1 MIMRKLR
8 PRTKGANTIM
18 RIKTLL
24 TEALFAKDGEAYGKV
39 ALPHTWN
46 ALDGQDGGADYW
58 RGIGTYK
65 IDLPNPTA
73 GKKQYIELQG
83 ANHVATVYC
92 NGRELG
98 THKGGFS
105 TFRYDLTPAMKSEG
119 NVLTVVVSNAPSDI
133 YPQNADFTFYG
144 GLYRDVNFI
153 EVNDTHFDLLMDGTD
168 AVFVTPHN
176 VGKTR
181 IDLFPVGAEGCT
193 VRVELKD
200 AEGNTVGCADTDAF
214 AHTHILIDVK
224 EPHLWNGMADPY
236 CYSAV
241 ASLLCDDEVLDTVT
255 VTYGY
260 RSFRVCPNTGF
271 WLNGKNVPLHGVSR
285 HQDRLDKGWAI
296 SKADHEEDIALIK
309 ELGANT
315 IRLAHYQHDQYFY
328 SLCDKTGF
336 ILWAEIPF
344 ISQFIPTEE
353 AYDNTISQM
362 TELVAQNYNH
372 PAICFWGISNEI
384 LIGADREDLRQNLR
398 DLHELAKSMDPSR
411 LTTMAQVS
419 MTPMDS
425 EHNYITDV
433 VSYNHYFGWYG
444 GDVEDNGPW
453 LDKFHALHPDKCL
466 GVSEYGAENILSWHS
481 AEPENHDYTEEYAN
495 HYHQEMLKTFAARP
509 YLWATHQWN
518 CFDFAADARNE
529 GGVQGRNNKG
539 LITYDRKTKKD
550 AYYIYKAWWNPDPM
564 VFVSGGR
571 FVNRGPEERNVI
583 VYTNCDQVTLVVN
596 GVDTETKAAVDHMI
610 VFENVALNDGEN
622 TVTAYAGDIK
632 ANTITLCG
640 VADHDYSYDLPDGNQ
655 GVNWF
660 DDPAL
665 VAMKKAFKY
674 PKDAYSIKDKM
685 GDLIANPQTAAILG
699 GLMKG
704 FMGGN
709 SMMGAMGQM
718 SEEMMGFVRAMRLS
732 DALKMA
738 GDAVSMEMKLK
749 LNQALNQIK
758 K

>member
-1 MIMRKLR
+1 MR
-8 PRTKGANTIM
+8 NV
-18 RIKTLL
+18 TLM
-24 TEALFAKDGEAYGKV
+24 TAARFAKQGEAPALV

-46 ALDGQDGGADYW
+46 AFDGQDGGNDYW
-58 RGIGTYK
+58 RGIGIYE
-65 IDLPNPTA
+65 IDLPNPTQ
-73 GKKQYIELQG
+73 GRKQYIEFQA

-105 TFRYDLTPAMKSEG
+105 TFRFDLTPAMKAEG

-133 YPQNADFTFYG
+133 YPQAADFTFYG

-153 EVNDTHFDLLMDGTD
+153 EVRDAHFDLLLDGTQ

-181 IDLFPVGAEGCT
+181 VDLFPVNAEGCK
-193 VRVELKD
+193 VKVELKD
-200 AEGNTVGCADTDAF
+200 AEGNVVGTGEAAAADH
-214 AHTHILIDVK
+214 AHVLIDVK
-224 EPHLWNGMADPY
+224 DPHLWNGLADPY
-236 CYSAV
+236 CYTAT
-241 ASLLCDDEVLDTVT
+241 ASIVSGEEVLDAVT

-260 RSFRVCPNTGF
+260 RSFRVDAATGF
-271 WLNGKNVPLHGVSR
+271 YLNGKSLPLHGVAR
-285 HQDRLDKGWAI
+285 HQDRLDKGWAV

-328 SLCDKTGF
+328 DLCDKTGF
-336 ILWAEIPF
+336 VLWAEIPF
-344 ISQFIPTEE
+344 ISQFNPSRE
-353 AYDNTISQM
+353 AYNNTISQM

-372 PAICFWGISNEI
+372 PAIMFWGISNEV

-398 DLHELAKSMDPSR
+398 DLNELAKSMDPSR

-425 EHNYITDV
+425 EHNFITDL

-444 GDVEDNGPW
+444 GEVEENGPW
-453 LDKFHALHPDKCL
+453 LDKFHAMHPDRPL
-466 GVSEYGAENILSWHS
+466 GVSEYGAENILTWHT

-495 HYHQEMLKTFAARP
+495 HYHQEMLKTFATRP

-539 LITYDRKTKKD
+539 LITYDRKIRKD
-550 AYYIYKAWWNPDPM
+550 AFYIYKAWWNPEPM

-571 FVNRGPEERNVI
+571 FVNRGPGAERNVI
-583 VYTNCDQVTLVVN
+583 VYTNCDAVTLVVN
-596 GVDTETKAAVDHMI
+596 GQDVATKQAVDHMV
-610 VFENVALNDGEN
+610 VFENVVQDGEN
-622 TVTAYAGDIK
+622 VITAFAGQVK
-632 ANTITLCG
+632 ANTITLQG
-640 VADHDYSYDLPDGNQ
+640 VADHDYRYDLPEGNQ
-655 GVNWF
+655 GANWF
-660 DDPAL
+660 NDPAAL
-665 VAMKKAFKY
+665 AARNSLKY
-674 PKDAYSIKDKM
+674 PKGYYSIKDKV
-685 GDLIANPQTAAILG
+685 GTLLANSECAAILG
-699 GLMKG
+699 GLLKAMT
-704 FMGGN
+704 GGGD
-709 SMMGAMGQM
+709 MMGMGQM
-718 SEEMMGFVRAMRLS
+718 SEDMQQMFYMMRLS
-732 DALKMA
+732 DMLKMA
-738 GDAVSMEMKLK
+738 GDKFPADAKVS
-749 LNQALNQIK
+749 LNEALTKIK

>member
-1 MIMRKLR
+1 
-8 PRTKGANTIM
+8 M
-18 RIKTLL
+18 RIKTLM
-24 TEALFAKDGEAYGKV
+24 TSARFAKQGGTMGVV

-58 RGIGTYK
+58 RGIGTYE

-73 GKKQYIELQG
+73 GTKQYIELQG

-105 TFRYDLTPAMKSEG
+105 TFRYELTPAMNPEG
-119 NVLTVVVSNAPSDI
+119 NVLTVVVTNAKCDV

-144 GLYRDVNFI
+144 GLYRDVNYI
-153 EVNDTHFDLLMDGTD
+153 EVHDAHFDLLLDGTD
-168 AVFVTPHN
+168 GVFVTPHN

-181 IDLFPVGAEGCT
+181 VDLFPVNAADCT
-193 VRVELKD
+193 VLVELKD
-200 AEGNTVGCADTDAF
+200 AEGNVVGSAETDAM
-214 AHTHILIDVK
+214 AHTHVLIDVK

-236 CYSAV
+236 CYTCTATI
-241 ASLLCDDEVLDTVT
+241 LCDGEAQDAVT

-260 RSFRVCPNTGF
+260 RSFRVDAETGF
-271 WLNGKNVPLHGVSR
+271 YLNGKNVPLHGVSR

-328 SLCDKTGF
+328 ELCNRTGF
-336 ILWAEIPF
+336 VLWAEIPF

-353 AYDNTISQM
+353 AYENTISQM

-384 LIGADREDLRQNLR
+384 LIGPDREDLRQNLR

-444 GDVEDNGPW
+444 GEVEDNGPW
-453 LDKFHALHPDKCL
+453 FDKFHALHPDKPF
-466 GVSEYGAENILSWHS
+466 GISEYGAENILSWHS

-550 AYYIYKAWWNPDPM
+550 AFYIYKAWWNDEPM

-571 FVNRGPEERNVI
+571 FVNRAPEERNVI
-583 VYTNCDQVTLVVN
+583 VYTNCDTVTLVVN
-596 GVDTETKAAVDHMI
+596 GADAATKQAVDHMI
-610 VFENVALNDGEN
+610 TFENVALNEGEN
-622 TVTAYAGDIK
+622 TVTAYSGEVK

-640 VADHDYSYDLPDGNQ
+640 VAEHDYAYDLPDGNQ

-660 DDPAL
+660 DDPKL
-665 VAMKKAFKY
+665 VEMKKAFKY

-685 GDLIANPQTAAILG
+685 GALMDNPETAKILG
-699 GLMKG
+699 GLMES
-704 FMGGN
+704 FMGGSSLLG
-709 SMMGAMGQM
+709 SMGEI
-718 SEEMMGFVRAMRLS
+718 SPEMMQFMRNMRLN
-732 DALKMA
+732 DALKMG
-738 GDAVSMEMKLK
+738 GDAIPMEMKLK
-749 LNQALNQIK
+749 LNLALNQIK

>member
-1 MIMRKLR
+1 
-8 PRTKGANTIM
+8 M
-18 RIKTLL
+18 RIKTLM
-24 TEALFAKDGEAYGKV
+24 TSARFAKQGEALSVV

-58 RGIGTYK
+58 RGIGTYE

-73 GKKQYIELQG
+73 GTKQYIELRG

-105 TFRYDLTPAMKSEG
+105 TFRYELTPAMNPEG
-119 NVLTVVVSNAPSDI
+119 NVLTVVVTNAKCDV

-144 GLYRDVNFI
+144 GLYRDVNYI
-153 EVNDTHFDLLMDGTD
+153 EVHDAHFDLLLDGTD
-168 AVFVTPHN
+168 GVFVTPHN

-181 IDLFPVGAEGCT
+181 VDLFPVNADGCDIL
-193 VRVELKD
+193 VELKD
-200 AEGNTVGCADTDAF
+200 AEGNVVGSATTAAVDH
-214 AHTHILIDVK
+214 AHVLIDVK
-224 EPHLWNGMADPY
+224 EPHLWNGVEDPY
-236 CYSAV
+236 CYTCTATI
-241 ASLLCDDEVLDTVT
+241 LCNGEAQDAVT

-260 RSFRVCPNTGF
+260 RSFRVDAETGF
-271 WLNGKNVPLHGVSR
+271 YLNGKNVPLHGVSR

-296 SKADHEEDIALIK
+296 SKADHEEDVALIK

-328 SLCDKTGF
+328 ELCNRTGF
-336 ILWAEIPF
+336 VLWAEIPL

-353 AYDNTISQM
+353 AYENTISQM

-453 LDKFHALHPDKCL
+453 LDKFHAMHPDKPL

-539 LITYDRKTKKD
+539 LVTYDRKTRKD
-550 AYYIYKAWWNPDPM
+550 AYFIYKAWWNPEPM

-571 FVNRGPEERNVI
+571 FVNRAPEERNVI
-583 VYTNCDQVTLVVN
+583 VYTNCDEVTLVVN
-596 GVDTETKAAVDHMI
+596 GVDVATQKAVDHMI
-610 VFENVALNDGEN
+610 TFENVALNDGEN
-622 TVTAYAGDIK
+622 IVTAYSGDVK

-640 VADHDYSYDLPDGNQ
+640 VAEHDYAYDLPEGNE
-655 GVNWF
+655 GANWF
-660 DDPAL
+660 DDPEL
-665 VAMKKAFKY
+665 VALKKAFKY
-674 PKDAYSIKDKM
+674 PKGYFSIKDKM
-685 GDLIANPQTAAILG
+685 GDMMAHPEASKLLG
-699 GLMKG
+699 QMMASMAGGNGAGSAMMSS
-704 FMGGN
+704 MGG
-709 SMMGAMGQM
+709 M
-718 SEEMMGFVRAMRLS
+718 SEEMMGFMKMMRLS

-738 GDAVSMEMKLK
+738 GDAVPLKLK
-749 LNQALNQIK
+749 LQINQALNQIK

>member
-1 MIMRKLR
+1 
-8 PRTKGANTIM
+8 M
-18 RIKTLL
+18 RITTLL
-24 TEALFAKDGEAYGKV
+24 TEALFAKEGEALTKV

-58 RGIGTYK
+58 RGIGTYR
-65 IDLPNPTA
+65 IDLPNPTE
-73 GKKQYIELQG
+73 GTRQYIELQG

-105 TFRYDLTPAMKSEG
+105 TFRFELTPAMKAEG
-119 NVLTVVVSNAPSDI
+119 NVLTVVVTNAVSDV

-144 GLYRDVNFI
+144 GLYRDVNYI
-153 EVNDTHFDLLMDGTD
+153 EVHEAHFDLLMDGTSG
-168 AVFVTPHN
+168 VFVTPHN
-176 VGKTR
+176 TGKTR
-181 IDLFPVGAEGCT
+181 VDLFPVGAEGCELK
-193 VRVELKD
+193 VDLKD
-200 AEGNTVGCADTDAF
+200 AEGNVVGSAITEAA
-214 AHTHILIDVK
+214 AHTHVLIDVA
-224 EPHLWNGMADPY
+224 EPHLWDGMADPY
-236 CYSAV
+236 CYTCEATI
-241 ASLLCDDEVLDTVT
+241 LLNGEAQDSVT

-260 RSFRVCPNTGF
+260 RSFHVCPNTGF
-271 WLNGKNVPLHGVSR
+271 WLNGKNVPLHGVAR

-328 SLCDKTGF
+328 ELCNRTGF
-336 ILWAEIPF
+336 VLWAEIPF

-384 LIGADREDLRQNLR
+384 LIGVDREDLRQNLR

-425 EHNYITDV
+425 EHNHITDV

-466 GVSEYGAENILSWHS
+466 GVSEYGAENILLWHS

-529 GGVQGRNNKG
+529 GGIRGRNNKG

-550 AYYIYKAWWNPDPM
+550 AFYLYKAWWNPEPM
-564 VFVSGGR
+564 IHISGCR
-571 FVNRGPEERNVI
+571 FVNRGAEERNVI
-583 VYTNCDQVTLVVN
+583 VYTNCETVTLVIN
-596 GVDTETKAAVDHMI
+596 GADVATKEVQDHMV
-610 VFENVALNDGEN
+610 VFENVIVDGEN
-622 TVTAYAGDIK
+622 TVTAYCGDVK
-632 ANTITLCG
+632 ANTVLFQG
-640 VADHDYSYDLPDGNQ
+640 VAEHDYSYDLPEGNQ
-655 GVNWF
+655 GANWF
-660 DDPAL
+660 DDPEL

-685 GDLIANPQTAAILG
+685 GDLMDNPQTAAILG
-699 GLMKG
+699 GLMQG
-704 FMGGN
+704 FMSGN
-709 SMMGAMGQM
+709 SMMDSMGEM
-718 SEEMMGFVRAMRLS
+718 SPEMMNFMRAMRLS

-738 GDAVSMEMKLK
+738 GDAVTMEMKLK
-749 LNQALNQIK
+749 LNLALNAIK
-758 K
+758 KH

>member
-1 MIMRKLR
+1 MR
-8 PRTKGANTIM
+8 T
-18 RIKTLL
+18 KTLL
-24 TEALFAKDGEAYGKV
+24 TRALFAKQGETAAAV

-46 ALDGQDGGADYW
+46 ALDGQDGGNDYW
-58 RGIGTYK
+58 RGIGTYT
-65 IDLPNPTA
+65 IDLPDPIQ
-73 GKKQYIELQG
+73 GKRQYIEFQA

-105 TFRYDLTPAMKSEG
+105 TFRFDLTEAMKPQG
-119 NVLTVVVSNAPSDI
+119 NVLTVVVTNAKSDI

-144 GLYRDVNFI
+144 GLYRDVTFV
-153 EVNDTHFDLLMDGTD
+153 EVDETHFDLLLDGTE

-181 IDLFPVGAEGCT
+181 IDLFPVNAEGAI
-193 VRVELKD
+193 VRVTLKD
-200 AEGNTVGCADTDAF
+200 AQGNVVGTAEEEALS
-214 AHTHILIDVK
+214 HTHLLIDVK
-224 EPHLWNGMADPY
+224 EPHLWNGVADPY
-236 CYSAV
+236 CYTCE
-241 ASLLCDDEVLDTVT
+241 ASLVCDGEAVDTVV

-260 RSFRVCPNTGF
+260 RSFHVCPNTGF
-271 WLNGKNVPLHGVSR
+271 WLNGRNVPLHGVSR

-296 SKADHEEDIALIK
+296 SKADHEEDVAIIK

-336 ILWAEIPF
+336 VLWAEIPF

-353 AYDNTISQM
+353 AYNNTISQM

-384 LIGADREDLRQNLR
+384 LIGTDREDLRQNLR

-444 GDVEDNGPW
+444 GEVEDNGPW
-453 LDKFHALHPDKCL
+453 FDKFHALHPDKCL
-466 GVSEYGAENILSWHS
+466 GVSEYGAENILKWHS

-495 HYHQEMLKTFAARP
+495 HYHQEMLKTFAQRP
-509 YLWATHQWN
+509 FLWSTHQWN

-529 GGVQGRNNKG
+529 GGVIGRNNKG
-539 LITYDRKTKKD
+539 LVTYDRKTKKD

-571 FVNRGPEERNVI
+571 FVNRAPGERNVI
-583 VYTNCDQVTLVVN
+583 VYTNCEEVTLTVN
-596 GVDTETKAAVDHMI
+596 GVDVATKQAVNHMI
-610 VFENVALNDGEN
+610 TFENIDLKDGEN
-622 TVTAYAGDIK
+622 TITAYAGDVK
-632 ANTITLCG
+632 GNTITLCG
-640 VADHDYSYDLPDGNQ
+640 VAGHDYAYDLPDGNQ
-655 GVNWF
+655 GANWF

-665 VAMKKAFKY
+665 VEMKKAFKY
-674 PKDAYSIKDKM
+674 PKDAYSIKDKL
-685 GDLIANPQTAAILG
+685 GDLMANPQTAAILG
-699 GLMKG
+699 GLMQK
-704 FMGGN
+704 FMGEN
-709 SMMGAMGQM
+709 PMMASIGQM
-718 SEEMMGFVRAMRLS
+718 SEEMMGFMKAMRLN
-732 DALKMA
+732 DMLKMTGA
-738 GDAVSMEMKLK
+738 AVSMEAKLR
-749 LNQALNQIK
+749 LNQALNQVK

>member
-1 MIMRKLR
+1 MR
-8 PRTKGANTIM
+8 M
-18 RIKTLL
+18 KTLL
-24 TEALFAKDGEAYGKV
+24 TEALFAKQGEAFEKV
-39 ALPHTWN
+39 NLPHTWN
-46 ALDGQDGGADYW
+46 NLDGQDGGADYW
-58 RGIGTYK
+58 RGIGTYQ
-65 IDLPNPTA
+65 IALPDRTK

-105 TFRYDLTPAMKSEG
+105 TFRYDLTPAMRDSG
-119 NVLTVVVSNAPSDI
+119 NVLTVVVTNAPCDV

-153 EVNDTHFDLLMDGTD
+153 EVEEAHFDLLLDGTD

-181 IDLFPVGAEGCT
+181 VDLFPIGAAGCDVVVT
-193 VRVELKD
+193 LKD
-200 AEGNTVGCADTDAF
+200 AEGNVVGSAKEDAY
-214 AHTHILIDVK
+214 AHTHVLIDVK
-224 EPHLWNGMADPY
+224 NPHLWNGLEDPY
-236 CYSAV
+236 LYTCE
-241 ASLLCDDEVLDTVT
+241 ASIVEGENVLDTVT
-255 VTYGY
+255 VHYGY
-260 RSFRVCPNTGF
+260 RSFHVNPDNGF
-271 WLNGKNVPLHGVSR
+271 HLNGKSLPLHGVAR

-296 SKADHEEDIALIK
+296 SKADHEEDVALIK

-328 SLCDKTGF
+328 HLCDKEGF

-344 ISQFIPTEE
+344 ISQFIPTED

-372 PAICFWGISNEI
+372 PSICFWGISNEI
-384 LIGADREDLRQNLR
+384 LIGEDREDLRQNLR

-433 VSYNHYFGWYG
+433 VSYNHYFGWYV

-453 LDKFHALHPDKCL
+453 LDKFHAMHPDKCL
-466 GVSEYGAENILSWHS
+466 GVSEYGAENILSWHT
-481 AEPENHDYTEEYAN
+481 AEPDNHDYTEEYAN

-529 GGVQGRNNKG
+529 GGVKGRNNKG
-539 LITYDRKTKKD
+539 LITYDRKVKKD
-550 AYYIYKAWWNPDPM
+550 AFYVYKAWWNPEPM

-571 FVNRGPEERNVI
+571 FVNRGPEAERNVI
-583 VYTNCDQVTLVVN
+583 VYTNCDEVTLVVN
-596 GVDTETKAAVDHMI
+596 GQDVATKKAEDHMI
-610 VFENVALNDGEN
+610 VFENVVVDGEN
-622 TVTAYAGDIK
+622 VITAYSGDVK
-632 ANTITLCG
+632 ANTINIKG
-640 VADHDYSYDLPDGNQ
+640 VAEHDYSYDLPEGNAAA
-655 GVNWF
+655 NWF
-660 DDPAL
+660 DDPAAIAARNAL
-665 VAMKKAFKY
+665 KY
-674 PKDAYSIKDKM
+674 PKGYYSIKDKVGVLM
-685 GDLIANPQTAAILG
+685 ANPETAAVLG
-699 GLMKG
+699 GFMAQAAAASSALMG
-704 FMGGN
+704 EGMGE
-709 SMMGAMGQM
+709 M
-718 SEEMMGFVRAMRLS
+718 SEGMKEFMNMMRLS
-732 DALKMA
+732 DMLKMY
-738 GDAVSMEMKLK
+738 GGSVSLEAKIAI
-749 LNQALNQIK
+749 NEALNKVK

>member
-1 MIMRKLR
+1 MR
-8 PRTKGANTIM
+8 T
-18 RIKTLL
+18 KTLL
-24 TEALFAKDGEAYGKV
+24 TEALFAKQGEALAKV

-58 RGIGTYK
+58 RGIGTYE
-65 IDLPNPTA
+65 IALPNPTE
-73 GKKQYIELQG
+73 GTKQYIELQG

-105 TFRYDLTPAMKSEG
+105 TFRFELTPAMKKEG
-119 NVLTVVVSNAPSDI
+119 NVLTVVVTNAVSDI

-144 GLYRDVNFI
+144 GLYRDVNYI
-153 EVNDTHFDLLMDGTD
+153 EVHEAHFDLLMDGTD

-181 IDLFPVGAEGCT
+181 VDLFPVDADGCT
-193 VRVELKD
+193 VKVELKD
-200 AEGNTVGCADTDAF
+200 AEGNIVGEAETEATEH
-214 AHTHILIDVK
+214 AYVLIDVK
-224 EPHLWNGMADPY
+224 NPHLWNGIADPY
-236 CYSAV
+236 CYTCTATIERDGE
-241 ASLLCDDEVLDTVT
+241 AQDAVT

-260 RSFRVCPNTGF
+260 RSFHVNPDNGF
-271 WLNGKNVPLHGVSR
+271 YLNGKALPLHGVAR

-328 SLCDKTGF
+328 ELCNRAGF
-336 ILWAEIPF
+336 VLWAEIPF

-353 AYDNTISQM
+353 AYNNTISQM

-384 LIGADREDLRQNLR
+384 LIGPDREDLRQNLR
-398 DLHELAKSMDPSR
+398 DLHELTKSMDPSR

-444 GDVEDNGPW
+444 GEVEDNGPW

-466 GVSEYGAENILSWHS
+466 GVSEYGAENILKWHS

-495 HYHQEMLKTFAARP
+495 HYHQEMLKTFATRP

-529 GGVQGRNNKG
+529 GGIQGRNNKG
-539 LITYDRKTKKD
+539 LITYDRKIKKD
-550 AYYIYKAWWNPDPM
+550 AFYIYKAWWNPEPM
-564 VFVSGGR
+564 VFVSGCR

-583 VYTNCDQVTLVVN
+583 VYTNCDEVTLVIN
-596 GVDTETKAAVDHMI
+596 GKDVATKKAENHRI
-610 VFENVALNDGEN
+610 VFENVILDGEN

-632 ANTITLCG
+632 ANEVKFNG

-660 DDPAL
+660 DDPKL
-665 VAMKKAFKY
+665 VEMKKAFKY
-674 PKDAYSIKDKM
+674 PKDAFSIKDKM
-685 GDLIANPQTAAILG
+685 GALMDHPEAGALMAN
-699 GLMKG
+699 LMK
-704 FMGGN
+704 
-709 SMMGAMGQM
+709 SAMGANQMMASMGEM
-718 SEEMMGFVRAMRLS
+718 SPEMMQFMRNMRLS

-738 GDAVSMEMKLK
+738 GDAVSLEMKLR

>member
-1 MIMRKLR
+1 
-8 PRTKGANTIM
+8 M

-24 TEALFAKDGEAYGKV
+24 TSALFAKQGELFAPV

-58 RGIGTYK
+58 RGIGTYQ

-73 GKKQYIELQG
+73 GYKQYIEIQG

-105 TFRYDLTPAMKSEG
+105 TFRFDMTKAMKAEG
-119 NVLTVVVSNAPSDI
+119 NVLTVVVSNAVSDV

-153 EVNDTHFDLLMDGTD
+153 EVKEAHFDLLLDGTD

-181 IDLFPVGAEGCT
+181 VDLFPVDAEGCDLKVT
-193 VRVELKD
+193 LKD
-200 AEGNTVGCADTDAF
+200 AEGNAVGEATTAAVPH
-214 AHTHILIDVK
+214 AHVLIDVK
-224 EPHLWNGMADPY
+224 NPHLWNGLADPY
-236 CYSAV
+236 CYTAE
-241 ASLLCDDEVLDTVT
+241 ASILSGEEVMDTV
-255 VTYGY
+255 VITYGY
-260 RSFRVCPNTGF
+260 RSFRVDAATGF
-271 WLNGKNVPLHGVSR
+271 YLNGKSLPLHGVAR

-296 SKADHEEDIALIK
+296 SKADHEQDVEMIK

-328 SLCDKTGF
+328 HLCDKTGF
-336 ILWAEIPF
+336 VLWAEIPF
-344 ISQFIPTEE
+344 ISQFIPGEE
-353 AYDNTISQM
+353 AYRNTISQM

-372 PAICFWGISNEI
+372 PAIMFWGISNEI

-398 DLHELAKSMDPSR
+398 DLNELAKSMDPSR

-425 EHNYITDV
+425 EHNFITDV

-453 LDKFHALHPDKCL
+453 LDKFHSMHPDKCL
-466 GVSEYGAENILSWHS
+466 GVSEYGAENILTWHT

-495 HYHQEMLKTFAARP
+495 YYHQEMLKTFATRP

-539 LITYDRKTKKD
+539 LITYDRKIKKD
-550 AYYIYKAWWNPDPM
+550 AFYIYKAWWNPEPM

-571 FVNRGPEERNVI
+571 FVNRGPEAERNVI
-583 VYTNCDQVTLVVN
+583 VYTNCDEVTLVVN
-596 GVDTETKAAVDHMI
+596 GQDVATKKAEDHMI
-610 VFENVALNDGEN
+610 VFEGVVVDGEN
-622 TVTAYAGDIK
+622 VITAYSGDVK
-632 ANTITLCG
+632 ANTITLNG

-660 DDPAL
+660 DDPEL

-674 PKDAYSIKDKM
+674 PKDAFSLKDKIGVLM
-685 GDLIANPQTAAILG
+685 ANPQAAAVLSE
-699 GLMKG
+699 LMQK
-704 FMGGN
+704 FMGGGSTMLG
-709 SMMGAMGQM
+709 SMGEI
-718 SEEMMGFVRAMRLS
+718 SEEMKSFIFMMRLS
-732 DALKMA
+732 DALKMV
-738 GDAVSMEMKLK
+738 GDAVPMAVKLQ

>member
-1 MIMRKLR
+1 
-8 PRTKGANTIM
+8 M

-24 TEALFAKDGEAYGKV
+24 TSAQFAKSGEAFATV

-58 RGIGTYK
+58 RGIGTYT
-65 IDLPNPTA
+65 IDLPNPTK

-92 NGRELG
+92 NGCELG

-105 TFRYDLTPAMKSEG
+105 TFRYELTPAMNPEG
-119 NVLTVVVSNAPSDI
+119 NVLTVVVTNAKCDV

-153 EVNDTHFDLLMDGTD
+153 EVDEAHFDLLMDGTE

-181 IDLFPVGAEGCT
+181 VDLFPVNADGAT
-193 VRVELKD
+193 IRVELKD
-200 AEGNTVGCADTDAF
+200 AEGNVVGAAETEAAD
-214 AHTHILIDVK
+214 HTHVLIDVK
-224 EPHLWNGMADPY
+224 EPHLWNGMEDPY
-236 CYSAV
+236 CYTCE
-241 ASLLCDDEVLDTVT
+241 ASIVCGDEVVDTVV

-260 RSFRVCPNTGF
+260 RSFHVCPNTGF

-315 IRLAHYQHDQYFY
+315 IRLAHYQHDQHFY
-328 SLCDKTGF
+328 NLCDKTGF
-336 ILWAEIPF
+336 VLWAEIPF
-344 ISQFIPTEE
+344 ISQFIPSEE
-353 AYDNTISQM
+353 AYNNTISQM

-372 PAICFWGISNEI
+372 PAIMFWGISNEI

-444 GDVEDNGPW
+444 GEVEENGPW
-453 LDKFHALHPDKCL
+453 FDKFHAMHPDKPF
-466 GVSEYGAENILSWHS
+466 GVSEYGAENILSWHT

-495 HYHQEMLKTFAARP
+495 YYHQEMLKTFATRP
-509 YLWATHQWN
+509 FLWATHQWN

-539 LITYDRKTKKD
+539 LVTYDRKTKKD
-550 AYYIYKAWWNPDPM
+550 AYYIYKAWWNPEPM
-564 VFVSGGR
+564 VYVSGCR
-571 FVNRGPEERNVI
+571 FVNRAPGERNII
-583 VYTNCDQVTLVVN
+583 VYTNCDEVTLVVN
-596 GVDTETKAAVDHMI
+596 GVEVATKKAEDHMI
-610 VFENVALNDGEN
+610 VFENAVVDGEN
-622 TVTAYAGDIK
+622 IVTAYAGEVK
-632 ANTITLCG
+632 SNEVKFNG
-640 VADHDYSYDLPDGNQ
+640 VADHDYSYDLPEGNQ
-655 GVNWF
+655 GANWF
-660 DDPAL
+660 DDPKL
-665 VAMKKAFKY
+665 VEMKKAFKY
-674 PKDAYSIKDKM
+674 PKDAFSIKDKM
-685 GDLIANPQTAAILG
+685 GA
-699 GLMKG
+699 LMDHPEASKLLNNLLQAHMG
-704 FMGGN
+704 SNAFVSSMGVSPELMTFMRN
-709 SMMGAMGQM
+709 
-718 SEEMMGFVRAMRLS
+718 MRLN

-738 GDAVSMEMKLK
+738 GDAVSMEMKLQ
-749 LNQALNQIK
+749 LNLALNAIK

>member
-1 MIMRKLR
+1 MRNVKLMTQAR
-8 PRTKGANTIM
+8 FFKQ
-18 RIKTLL
+18 
-24 TEALFAKDGEAYGKV
+24 GEAKNVV

-58 RGIGTYK
+58 RGIGTYE
-65 IDLPNPTA
+65 IDLPNPTK
-73 GKKQYIELQG
+73 GMKQYIEIQG

-105 TFRYDLTPAMKSEG
+105 TFRYELTPAMKAEG
-119 NVLTVVVSNAPSDI
+119 NVLTVVVTNGVSDI

-153 EVNDTHFDLLMDGTD
+153 EVNDAHFDLLMDGTN

-181 IDLFPVGAEGCT
+181 VDLFPVNAEGCELKVT
-193 VRVELKD
+193 LKD
-200 AEGNTVGCADTDAF
+200 AEGNVVGTAATAAVDH
-214 AHTHILIDVK
+214 AHVLIDVK
-224 EPHLWNGMADPY
+224 NPHLWDGLADPY
-236 CYSAV
+236 LYTCEAAIV
-241 ASLLCDDEVLDTVT
+241 NGEEVLDTVT
-255 VTYGY
+255 VAYGY
-260 RSFRVCPNTGF
+260 RSFRVDAETGF
-271 WLNGKNVPLHGVSR
+271 YLNGKRLPLHGVAR

-328 SLCDKTGF
+328 DLCDKTGF
-336 ILWAEIPF
+336 VLWAEIPF
-344 ISQFIPTEE
+344 ISQFIPTRE
-353 AYDNTISQM
+353 AYNNTISQM

-372 PAICFWGISNEI
+372 PAIMFWGISNEI

-398 DLHELAKSMDPSR
+398 DLHELAKAMDPSR

-425 EHNYITDV
+425 EHNFITDV

-453 LDKFHALHPDKCL
+453 LDKFHAMHPDKPL
-466 GVSEYGAENILSWHS
+466 GVSEYGAENILSWHT

-539 LITYDRKTKKD
+539 LITYDRKIKKD
-550 AYYIYKAWWNPDPM
+550 AFYVYKAWWNPEPM

-571 FVNRGPEERNVI
+571 FVNRGPDAERNVI
-583 VYTNCDQVTLVVN
+583 VYTNCDEVTLVVN
-596 GVDTETKAAVDHMI
+596 GVDVATKKAVDHMI
-610 VFENVALNDGEN
+610 TFENVVVDGEN
-622 TVTAYAGDIK
+622 VITAYSGDVK
-632 ANTITLCG
+632 ANTVTLNG
-640 VADHDYSYDLPDGNQ
+640 VAEHDFSYDLPEGNE
-655 GVNWF
+655 GANWF
-660 DDPAL
+660 DDPEL
-665 VAMKKAFKY
+665 VALKKAFKY
-674 PKDAYSIKDKM
+674 PKGYFSIKDKM
-685 GDLIANPQTAAILG
+685 GDLMAHPQASALLG
-699 GLMKG
+699 KMMEAMAGGGGAGSAMMSS
-704 FMGGN
+704 MGE
-709 SMMGAMGQM
+709 M
-718 SEEMMGFVRAMRLS
+718 SEEMMGFMRMMRLS

-738 GDAVSMEMKLK
+738 GDAVSLKTKLEI
-749 LNQALNQIK
+749 NMALNQIK

>member
-1 MIMRKLR
+1 MR
-8 PRTKGANTIM
+8 T
-18 RIKTLL
+18 KTLL
-24 TEALFAKDGEAYGKV
+24 TEALFAKQGEALAKV

-46 ALDGQDGGADYW
+46 NLDGQDGGADYW
-58 RGIGTYK
+58 RGIGTYELA
-65 IDLPNPTA
+65 LPNPTE
-73 GKKQYIELQG
+73 GTRQYIEFQG

-105 TFRYDLTPAMKSEG
+105 TFRFELTPAMKKEG
-119 NVLTVVVSNAPSDI
+119 NVLTVVVTNAPSDI

-144 GLYRDVNFI
+144 GLYRDTNYI
-153 EVNDTHFDLLMDGTD
+153 EAHDAHFDLLMDGTD

-181 IDLFPVGAEGCT
+181 VDLFPVDAEGCD
-193 VRVELKD
+193 VKVELKD
-200 AEGNTVGCADTDAF
+200 AQGNVVGEAVTEAF
-214 AHTHILIDVK
+214 AHTHVLIDVK
-224 EPHLWNGMADPY
+224 EPHLWNGIADPY
-236 CYSAV
+236 CYTCTATILKDGE
-241 ASLLCDDEVLDTVT
+241 AQDAVT

-260 RSFRVCPNTGF
+260 RSFHVSPIDGF
-271 WLNGKNVPLHGVSR
+271 YLNGKRLSLHGVAR
-285 HQDRLDKGWAI
+285 HQDRQDKGWAI

-315 IRLAHYQHDQYFY
+315 VRLAHYQHDQYFY
-328 SLCDKTGF
+328 ELCNRAGF
-336 ILWAEIPF
+336 VLWAEIPF

-425 EHNYITDV
+425 EHNFITDV

-444 GDVEDNGPW
+444 GEVEDNGPW
-453 LDKFHALHPDKCL
+453 LDKFHAMHPDKPL

-481 AEPENHDYTEEYAN
+481 AEPENQDYTEEYAN

-539 LITYDRKTKKD
+539 LITYDRKIKKD
-550 AYYIYKAWWNPDPM
+550 AFYIYKAWWNPEPM
-564 VFVSGGR
+564 VYVSGCR
-571 FVNRGPEERNVI
+571 FVDRAPEERNVI
-583 VYTNCDQVTLVVN
+583 VYTNCDEVTLVIN
-596 GVDTETKAAVDHMI
+596 GQDVATKAAQDHMI
-610 VFENVALNDGEN
+610 VFENVVVDGEN
-622 TVTAYAGDIK
+622 IVTAYAGDVK
-632 ANTITLCG
+632 ANTITLQG
-640 VADHDYSYDLPDGNQ
+640 VAEHNYAYDLPDGNQ

-660 DDPAL
+660 DDPEL

-674 PKDAYSIKDKM
+674 PKDAFSIKDKFGALMDHPQAGALLNQLMQKALSDNPMMSAM
-685 GDLIANPQTAAILG
+685 GEMSPE
-699 GLMKG
+699 MVG
-704 FMGGN
+704 FMRN
-709 SMMGAMGQM
+709 
-718 SEEMMGFVRAMRLS
+718 MRLN
-732 DALKMA
+732 DMLKMA
-738 GDAVSMEMKLK
+738 GDSVSMKDKLA
-749 LNQALNQIK
+749 LNQALNAIK

>member
-1 MIMRKLR
+1 
-8 PRTKGANTIM
+8 M
-18 RIKTLL
+18 RITTLL
-24 TEALFAKDGEAYGKV
+24 TEALFAKESEALTKV

-58 RGIGTYK
+58 RGIGTYR
-65 IDLPNPTA
+65 IDLPNPTK
-73 GKKQYIELQG
+73 GTRQYIELQG

-105 TFRYDLTPAMKSEG
+105 TFRFELTPAMKAEG
-119 NVLTVVVSNAPSDI
+119 NVLTVVVTNAVSDV

-144 GLYRDVNFI
+144 GLYRDVNYI
-153 EVNDTHFDLLMDGTD
+153 EVHEAHFDLLMDGTSG
-168 AVFVTPHN
+168 VFVTPHN
-176 VGKTR
+176 TGKTR
-181 IDLFPVGAEGCT
+181 VDLFPVNAEGCELK
-193 VRVELKD
+193 VELKD
-200 AEGNTVGCADTDAF
+200 AEGNVVGSAITEAA
-214 AHTHILIDVK
+214 AHTHVLIDVAK
-224 EPHLWNGMADPY
+224 PHLWNGMADPY
-236 CYSAV
+236 CYTCEATI
-241 ASLLCDDEVLDTVT
+241 LLNGEAQDSVT

-260 RSFRVCPNTGF
+260 RSFHVCPNTGF
-271 WLNGKNVPLHGVSR
+271 WLNGKNVPLHGVAR

-328 SLCDKTGF
+328 ELCNRTGF
-336 ILWAEIPF
+336 VLWAEIPF

-353 AYDNTISQM
+353 AYENTISQM

-384 LIGADREDLRQNLR
+384 LIGVDREDLRQNLR

-425 EHNYITDV
+425 EHNHITDV

-466 GVSEYGAENILSWHS
+466 GVSEYGAENILLWHS

-529 GGVQGRNNKG
+529 GGIQGRNNKG

-550 AYYIYKAWWNPDPM
+550 AFYLYKAWWNPEPM
-564 VFVSGGR
+564 IYISGCR
-571 FVNRGPEERNVI
+571 FVNRGAEERNVI
-583 VYTNCDQVTLVVN
+583 VYTNCETVTLVIN
-596 GVDTETKAAVDHMI
+596 GADVATKEVQDHMV
-610 VFENVALNDGEN
+610 VFENVIVDGEN
-622 TVTAYAGDIK
+622 TVTAYCGDVK
-632 ANTITLCG
+632 ANTVIFQG
-640 VADHDYSYDLPDGNQ
+640 VAEHDYSYDLPEGNQ
-655 GVNWF
+655 GANWF
-660 DDPAL
+660 DDPEL

-685 GDLIANPQTAAILG
+685 GDLMDNPQTAAILG
-699 GLMKG
+699 GLMQG
-704 FMGGN
+704 FMSGN
-709 SMMGAMGQM
+709 SMMASMGEM
-718 SEEMMGFVRAMRLS
+718 SPEMMNFMRAMRLS

-738 GDAVSMEMKLK
+738 GDAVTMEMKLK
-749 LNQALNQIK
+749 LNLALNAIK
-758 K
+758 KN